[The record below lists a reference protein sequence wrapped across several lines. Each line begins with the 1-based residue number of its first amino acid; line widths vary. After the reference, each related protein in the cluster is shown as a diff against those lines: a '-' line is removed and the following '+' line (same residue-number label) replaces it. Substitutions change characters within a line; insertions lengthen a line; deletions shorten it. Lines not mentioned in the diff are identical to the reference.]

1 MELLEAVQKRHSVRM
16 YQDREIPDSIKKELL
31 DFINQCNQT
40 SGLNIQLILDEPKAF
55 DNFMAHY
62 GKFSGVK
69 NYLALIG
76 KKSVKLEEMC
86 GYYGEKIGLKAQQL
100 GLNSCWVALTYKK
113 VKSAFVIDDDE
124 RLCCLI
130 TLGYGIDNGAT
141 HKIKT
146 IEQVSEV
153 TGDMPS
159 WFETGVKTALLAPTA
174 MNQQKFKFI
183 LNDNTVKVKPG
194 LGFYTKLD
202 LGIVKYHFE
211 IGAGTNNFIW
221 Q

>member
-86 GYYGEKIGLKAQQL
+86 GYYGEKIVFKAQQL

>member
-86 GYYGEKIGLKAQQL
+86 GYYGEKIVLKAQQL

-183 LNDNTVKVKPG
+183 LNDNTVKVKLG
-194 LGFYTKLD
+194 LCFYTKLD
-202 LGIVKYHFE
+202 LGIVKFHFE

>member
-86 GYYGEKIGLKAQQL
+86 GYCGETIVLKAQQL

>member
-1 MELLEAVQKRHSVRM
+1 MEKRHSVRS
-16 YQDREIPDSIKKELL
+16 YLSKKIPEDIKEQLQNEID
-31 DFINQCNQT
+31 NCNKQG
-40 SGLNIQLILDEPKAF
+40 GLHIQLVTDEIKAF
-55 DNFMAHY
+55 SGFMAHY

-86 GYYGEKIGLKAQQL
+86 GYYGEKIVLKAQQL

>member
-1 MELLEAVQKRHSVRM
+1 M
-16 YQDREIPDSIKKELL
+16 
-31 DFINQCNQT
+31 NQ
-40 SGLNIQLILDEPKAF
+40 
-55 DNFMAHY
+55 
-62 GKFSGVK
+62 
-69 NYLALIG
+69 
-76 KKSVKLEEMC
+76 
-86 GYYGEKIGLKAQQL
+86 
-100 GLNSCWVALTYKK
+100 KK